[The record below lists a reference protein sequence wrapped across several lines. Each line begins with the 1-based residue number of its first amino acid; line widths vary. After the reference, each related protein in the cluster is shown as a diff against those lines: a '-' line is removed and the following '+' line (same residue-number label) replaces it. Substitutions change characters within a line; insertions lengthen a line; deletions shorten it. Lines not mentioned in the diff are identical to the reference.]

1 MSARPD
7 SELPQGDNAPV
18 QSGLVDA
25 EDQDYADNLA
35 LIEQMESRRRIT
47 DKSFGW
53 MLVVLGA
60 VAFVAAMALTIEKF
74 LKLENPDH
82 QASCSI
88 NIFLDCAAAMGSAQG
103 SIFGFPNQLIGI
115 FAFTVVIVSGVV
127 VLAGATLPRW
137 YWRALLVGTT
147 LGMAMIVFLMYTS
160 IHTLGRLCPYCMV
173 VWAMMIPLLWYQI
186 VRGVQE
192 GYVPAS
198 SGVRMSLMRYKHV
211 ILPFFYLAV
220 VVWIGVGMGPE
231 IVNYLNAGR

>member
-1 MSARPD
+1 MSSRP
-7 SELPQGDNAPV
+7 SASTGQGAEPSPV
-18 QSGLVDA
+18 SPDA
-25 EDQDYADNLA
+25 DALGYEQDLA
-35 LIEQMESRRRIT
+35 LIEQIEAKRRIS
-47 DKSFGW
+47 DRGFGW
-53 MLVVLGA
+53 TLVVLGA

-88 NIFLDCAAAMGSAQG
+88 NIFLDCAAAMGSSQG

-127 VLAGATLPRW
+127 VLAGAKLPAW
-137 YWRALLVGTT
+137 YWRALLVCTT

-173 VWAMMIPLLWYQI
+173 VWAMMIPLWWYQI

-192 GYVPAS
+192 RYIPAS
-198 SGVRMSLMRYKHV
+198 EGLRQNLMRFKHV
-211 ILPFFYLAV
+211 ALPFLYLAV

-231 IVNYLNAGR
+231 IVNYLQATR